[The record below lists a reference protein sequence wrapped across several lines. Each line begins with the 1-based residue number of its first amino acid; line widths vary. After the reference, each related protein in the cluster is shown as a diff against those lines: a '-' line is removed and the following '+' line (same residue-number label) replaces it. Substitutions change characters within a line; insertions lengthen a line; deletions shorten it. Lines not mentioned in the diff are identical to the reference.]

1 MVVLLRCCFFR
12 ADHHD
17 HAAAFHGCIFFNTSL
32 FADRLGNLCKHHLA
46 LFLKLQFPTAEN
58 DGNFYLVALFQEL
71 KYMSHFYPEIMLA
84 GKRPQLDFLGLHR
97 MVRFFLNFFALL
109 VFVLTVIHHTA
120 HWRVNIRRYLYEV
133 IALFACQLDC
143 LPGFENAQLFAFA
156 VNDSDAGALD
166 SAVDLLP
173 VGLFF
178 YVRILLTG

>member
-1 MVVLLRCCFFR
+1 M
-12 ADHHD
+12 A
-17 HAAAFHGCIFFNTSL
+17 
-32 FADRLGNLCKHHLA
+32 
-46 LFLKLQFPTAEN
+46 
-58 DGNFYLVALFQEL
+58 
-71 KYMSHFYPEIMLA
+71 HFYPEIMLA

-109 VFVLTVIHHTA
+109 VFVLAVIHHTA
-120 HWRVNIRRYLYEV
+120 YWRVNIWRHLHEV

-143 LPGFENAQLFAFA
+143 LPGFENSQLFAFP

-166 SAVDLLP
+166 SAVDPLS